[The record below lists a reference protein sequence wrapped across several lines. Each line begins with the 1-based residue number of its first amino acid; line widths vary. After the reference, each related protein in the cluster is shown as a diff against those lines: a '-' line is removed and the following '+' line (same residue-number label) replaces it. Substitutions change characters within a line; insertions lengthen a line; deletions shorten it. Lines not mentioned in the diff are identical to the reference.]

1 MKKLLIATAVSLASL
16 SATAPAQAAT
26 VVGSFNVTVNL
37 TAVCTMGTIGDLAF
51 GTYTAFQAAAATATT
66 TATLTCSRGLTG
78 VTAVFD
84 TTAPGAT
91 AGAAATNPIGAG
103 VLKGLQYLMTTTSA
117 TTAGTAATAASISRS
132 ALLRRR
138 APAALSQPEKA
149 SNALPA
155 MPVCRNWRR
164 ERIFITASAHQY
176 PDQTLEAAA
185 VGRLEQADAAQS

>member
-16 SATAPAQAAT
+16 SAIAPAHAAT
-26 VVGSFNVTVNL
+26 VAGSFNVTVNL

-117 TTAGTAATAASISRS
+117 TTAGTAATAASIGTADSLVYTINGS
-132 ALLRRR
+132 M
-138 APAALSQPEKA
+138 PAAQA
-149 SNALPA
+149 G
-155 MPVCRNWRR
+155 
-164 ERIFITASAHQY
+164 TAPTGAGTQVR
-176 PDQTLEAAA
+176 TLT
-185 VGRLEQADAAQS
+185 VSY